1 MLVRK
6 RLFLLVLSRL
16 MGVDCLIL
24 LNRLLRELDMLS
36 MVELGVFSEDVTGVV
51 SKLTVL
57 VTGLNATFAK
67 GVVYCRIGRL
77 CIGVDSNAMLF
88 IGEDSVSM
96 LWVVTGRGE
105 VVEVVTWYAG
115 KEGEVEVAVFIVV
128 RVAVGK
134 GVEGETDED

>member
-36 MVELGVFSEDVTGVV
+36 MVELGVFSEDVTG
-51 SKLTVL
+51 
-57 VTGLNATFAK
+57 LNTTFVK
-67 GVVYCRIGRL
+67 GVVYCWIGRL
-77 CIGVDSNAMLF
+77 CIGVDSML
-88 IGEDSVSM
+88 G
-96 LWVVTGRGE
+96 VVTGRGE
-105 VVEVVTWYAG
+105 VVEVDTWYAG

-128 RVAVGK
+128 RVAV
-134 GVEGETDED
+134 

>member
-6 RLFLLVLSRL
+6 RLFRLVLSRL
-16 MGVDCLIL
+16 MGVDFLIL
-24 LNRLLRELDMLS
+24 LIRLLRELDILS
-36 MVELGVFSEDVTGVV
+36 MVELEVFSEVVTGVV

-57 VTGLNATFAK
+57 VTGLNATFAM

-77 CIGVDSNAMLF
+77 CIAVDANAVLL

-96 LWVVTGRGE
+96 LGVVTGRGE

-115 KEGEVEVAVFIVV
+115 KEGEVEVAVFI
-128 RVAVGK
+128 
-134 GVEGETDED
+134 GV